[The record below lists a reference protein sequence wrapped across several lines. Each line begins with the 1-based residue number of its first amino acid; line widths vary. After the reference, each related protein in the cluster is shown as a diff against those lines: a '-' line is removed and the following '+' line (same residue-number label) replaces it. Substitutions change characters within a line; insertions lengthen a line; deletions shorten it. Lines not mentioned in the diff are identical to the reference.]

1 MIFSFVLFLILSQC
15 FCSPGI
21 CRLLAG
27 EKELTL
33 KEVWISDAFGTY
45 LRADAFLL
53 FLLWTLSFFSIPYL
67 YQGVGMFFLFVTFLF
82 LKKMIKILNL
92 Q

>member
-1 MIFSFVLFLILSQC
+1 MIFSYVLFFILSHC

-21 CRLLAG
+21 CRLIAG
-27 EKELTL
+27 EKELTQ
-33 KEVWISDAFGTY
+33 KEAGISYAFGTY
-45 LRADAFLL
+45 LRADALLL

-67 YQGVGMFFLFVTFLF
+67 YQGAGMLFLFVTVLF

>member
-1 MIFSFVLFLILSQC
+1 MIFSFVLFLILSHC
-15 FCSPGI
+15 FCSPVI

-27 EKELTL
+27 EKELTQ

-67 YQGVGMFFLFVTFLF
+67 YQGVGMLFLFVTFLF
-82 LKKMIKILNL
+82 LKKMKKILNL

>member
-1 MIFSFVLFLILSQC
+1 MIFSFVLFLILSHC

-27 EKELTL
+27 EKELTH
-33 KEVWISDAFGTY
+33 KEIWVGYAFGTY

-53 FLLWTLSFFSIPYL
+53 FLLWTLSFFSVPYL
-67 YQGVGMFFLFVTFLF
+67 NHGIGILFLIATFLF